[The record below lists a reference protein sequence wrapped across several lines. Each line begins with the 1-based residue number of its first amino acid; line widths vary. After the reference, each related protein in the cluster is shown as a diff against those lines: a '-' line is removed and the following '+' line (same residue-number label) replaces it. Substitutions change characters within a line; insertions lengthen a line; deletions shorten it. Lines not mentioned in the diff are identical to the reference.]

1 MQDDKRRLAQFSI
14 SAVLFFVSCA
24 MLYWVNKRMP
34 PSIEQELAAL
44 FFITAAAAAF
54 CWAILLQLLY
64 IAAKMI
70 K

>member
-14 SAVLFFVSCA
+14 SAIVFFASCA

-34 PSIEQELAAL
+34 PSLEQELAAL
-44 FFITAAAAAF
+44 FFIAVSAAAF
-54 CWAILLQLLY
+54 GWAILLQLLY
-64 IAAKMI
+64 IAAKMF